1 MADLIEVINAQT
13 PRTLSAPWN
22 TGIFTAPVN
31 QLLDLWGSAP
41 DDTVEILRV
50 KFAPGKAPSTNNQQ
64 CCVTP
69 STPDTL
75 TGSKPLKRCND
86 GLEYNAVLSGASST
100 LTIPAG
106 SYVLRFS
113 GSGFAASTTVLTAQ
127 NTQRKACDCE
137 CAPQAI
143 GAPPP
148 PPPPVTAQVIG
159 LPCPLSGTFVWQGNQ
174 YTTPSFIGAVQS
186 QVPGATYSG
195 ASCQFTAPAGSV
207 FPPLV
212 VSAVVVPPPAP
223 QPTVYC
229 ASQPL
234 LGGGFGYHI
243 SDPKDPAATVEIAP
257 CRGDTSG
264 TPTIWVYP
272 TASAGATA
280 PQYDCNGVL
289 IGYGRNTSNCAI
301 QCPCPENIK
310 GDKGDTGAVGVGTQ
324 GPKGDAGLQGPK
336 GDAGAQGIPGTPGG
350 GAGGPAYT
358 AGSGISISAGNVIS
372 NTIPAATPYTAGSG
386 IAISGANVIS
396 TVGGGGGTGPSY
408 VAGAGINISG
418 NIISSTVSPGPTYT
432 AGANVTISPG
442 NVISAAGGGTGPT
455 YTAGENIAITGNT
468 ISATVKTQSPLLG
481 NGSTATPLGLEPLTF
496 AQVIPGYTSSSSNS
510 FYNSPDTYG
519 TVNIPASF
527 HKGQPVLLEVS
538 YMIGVGDDAFTSNT
552 SPTANFPAGMRL
564 LTVIKVNGTNFAG
577 VSQPALDTPLQT
589 LAVGNNAAPVA
600 GINQG
605 IRQSVR
611 DVVTAA
617 GNIAVSVG
625 FDTVEPAPWTGS
637 FLHRMIVVSATRLAY

>member
-1 MADLIEVINAQT
+1 M
-13 PRTLSAPWN
+13 
-22 TGIFTAPVN
+22 
-31 QLLDLWGSAP
+31 LL
-41 DDTVEILRV
+41 
-50 KFAPGKAPSTNNQQ
+50 PSNI
-64 CCVTP
+64 CGACVDCVT
-69 STPDTL
+69 
-75 TGSKPLKRCND
+75 
-86 GLEYNAVLSGASST
+86 V
-100 LTIPAG
+100 
-106 SYVLRFS
+106 V
-113 GSGFAASTTVLTAQ
+113 
-127 NTQRKACDCE
+127 
-137 CAPQAI
+137 
-143 GAPPP
+143 PPP
-148 PPPPVTAQVIG
+148 PLPPVTAQVTG
-159 LPCPLSGTFVWQGNQ
+159 LPCPLSGVFVWQGTQ

-186 QVPGATYSG
+186 QVPGATYNG
-195 ASCQFTAPAGSV
+195 VSCQFTAPAGSV

-212 VSAVVVPPPAP
+212 VSAVVVPPPVP

-257 CRGDTSG
+257 CPGDTSG
-264 TPTIWVYP
+264 TPSIWVYP
-272 TASAGATA
+272 AASAGATA

-310 GDKGDTGAVGVGTQ
+310 GDKGDTGAAGVGTQ
-324 GPKGDAGLQGPK
+324 GPKGDIGPQGIQGPK
-336 GDAGAQGIPGTPGG
+336 GDTGAAGVGTQGPKGDKGDTGAQGIPGTPGG
-350 GAGGPAYT
+350 GGSGPAYT
-358 AGSGISISAGNVIS
+358 AGSGISISAANVIS

-386 IAISGANVIS
+386 IAISGGNVIS

-408 VAGAGINISG
+408 VAGAGIAISG
-418 NIISSTVSPGPTYT
+418 NTISSTITQSPAYVAGAGVAITGNTISSTVSPGPTYT

-442 NVISAAGGGTGPT
+442 NVISAASGGTGPT
-455 YTAGENIAITGNT
+455 YTAGENIAITGDS

-481 NGSTATPLGLEPLTF
+481 NGTTATPLGLEPLTF
-496 AQVIPGYTSSSSNS
+496 AQVIPGYTTSTTNA
-510 FYNSPDTYG
+510 NWNIPETYG

-538 YMIGVGDDAFTSNT
+538 YMVGVGDDAFTSNT

-589 LAVGNNAAPVA
+589 MAVGNNAAPVA

-625 FDTVEPAPWTGS
+625 YDTIEPAPWTGS
-637 FLHRMIVVSATRLAY
+637 FTHRMIVVSATRLAY

>member
-1 MADLIEVINAQT
+1 M
-13 PRTLSAPWN
+13 
-22 TGIFTAPVN
+22 
-31 QLLDLWGSAP
+31 
-41 DDTVEILRV
+41 
-50 KFAPGKAPSTNNQQ
+50 
-64 CCVTP
+64 
-69 STPDTL
+69 
-75 TGSKPLKRCND
+75 
-86 GLEYNAVLSGASST
+86 
-100 LTIPAG
+100 
-106 SYVLRFS
+106 
-113 GSGFAASTTVLTAQ
+113 
-127 NTQRKACDCE
+127 
-137 CAPQAI
+137 
-143 GAPPP
+143 
-148 PPPPVTAQVIG
+148 
-159 LPCPLSGTFVWQGNQ
+159 
-174 YTTPSFIGAVQS
+174 
-186 QVPGATYSG
+186 PGATYSG

-257 CRGDTSG
+257 CPGDTSG

-310 GDKGDTGAVGVGTQ
+310 GDKGDTGAAGVGTQ

-336 GDAGAQGIPGTPGG
+336 GDAGAQGIPGTPAG
-350 GAGGPAYT
+350 GASGPAYT

-372 NTIPAATPYTAGSG
+372 NTVPAATPYTAGSG
-386 IAISGANVIS
+386 ISISGANVIS

-418 NIISSTVSPGPTYT
+418 NTISSTVSPGPTYT
-432 AGANVTISPG
+432 AGANVTISPS

-496 AQVIPGYTSSSSNS
+496 AQVIPGYTTTAN
-510 FYNSPDTYG
+510 NANWNIPETYG

-538 YMIGVGDDAFTSNT
+538 YMVGVGGAENVGGDPSFCM
-552 SPTANFPAGMRL
+552 FPVGMRL
-564 LTVIKVNGTNFAG
+564 NTVIKVNGALING
-577 VSQPALDTPLQT
+577 VAQNILDTPLEPLMT
-589 LAVGNNAAPVA
+589 GFNNSPVS
-600 GINQG
+600 GG
-605 IRQSVR
+605 GRLGLRQIVR
-611 DVVTAA
+611 DIVTAA
-617 GNIAVSVG
+617 GNIAVSIG
-625 FDTVEPAPWTGS
+625 YDTIEPAPWTGS
-637 FLHRMIVVSATRLAY
+637 FTHRMIVVSATRLAY